1 MIIIVDFGSQT
12 THLIGRRIR
21 DFGVPVQIVDP
32 KHAVASIATEKP
44 AGIILSGGPASV
56 YEAGAP
62 TIDKKIFEL
71 GIPILGICYGWQL
84 TAQLLGGTVES
95 AKKEY
100 GPTEFVVTDFSDLC
114 YGFPQKCQ
122 VFESHGD
129 SVTKVP
135 AGFVGA
141 TWITVAIDR

>member
-32 KHAVASIATEKP
+32 KNAVASITTEKP

-56 YEAGAP
+56 YEDGAP
-62 TIDKKIFEL
+62 TVDKKIFEL

-84 TAQLLGGTVES
+84 TASCWVARLRVR
-95 AKKEY
+95 KKN
-100 GPTEFVVTDFSDLC
+100 TDLPSL
-114 YGFPQKCQ
+114 
-122 VFESHGD
+122 
-129 SVTKVP
+129 
-135 AGFVGA
+135 
-141 TWITVAIDR
+141 W